1 MTLYPSG
8 RPLLACGVKAGRG
21 EWAEYPVL
29 ASGTKGSEYRTRG
42 RARASYSVKGA
53 FLMPCFLEILA
64 VARDT
69 DRTHAHRVIPS
80 HYGVTLV
87 TS

>member
-8 RPLLACGVKAGRG
+8 RQLLACGVKAGRG
-21 EWAEYPVL
+21 DWAEYPVL

-42 RARASYSVKGA
+42 RASHSVKGA
-53 FLMPCFLEILA
+53 FLMPCFREILG